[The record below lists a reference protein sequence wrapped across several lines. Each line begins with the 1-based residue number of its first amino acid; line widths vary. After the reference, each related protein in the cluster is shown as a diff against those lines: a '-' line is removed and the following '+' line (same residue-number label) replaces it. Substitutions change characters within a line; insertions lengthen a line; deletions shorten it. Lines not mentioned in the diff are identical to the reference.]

1 MGIFPEINRTWMTI
15 DNTLYLWNY
24 ESNEY
29 YQLYYRDFIN
39 THHDPDQLILNC
51 ALVKPIPG
59 VFLEQIEYLLI
70 VSTPLEITILG
81 LAFENKK
88 SDNDSRGACTIYPTD
103 MSCHADG
110 VNMSSIVGAK

>member
-1 MGIFPEINRTWMTI
+1 VNIHE
-15 DNTLYLWNY
+15 
-24 ESNEY
+24 
-29 YQLYYRDFIN
+29 
-39 THHDPDQLILNC
+39 DPDQLIVNC

-88 SDNDSRGACTIYPTD
+88 SKDSDSPRGACTIYPTD

-110 VNMSSIVGAK
+110 VNMSSIVGNLK